1 MMRSP
6 IRISSLLLK
15 RVDGPETEIAP
26 TTRPS
31 SSRIGAATATG
42 HGEEVMRIVG
52 SHTVVELMRQ
62 GYSPEEACKKA
73 VERIIT
79 IAKNKN
85 KSLDELQIGFIAINK
100 KGEHGAYC
108 LQKGFNYAVYSPEIN
123 NQLIDAKHII

>member
-1 MMRSP
+1 
-6 IRISSLLLK
+6 
-15 RVDGPETEIAP
+15 
-26 TTRPS
+26 
-31 SSRIGAATATG
+31 
-42 HGEEVMRIVG
+42 MRIVG

-73 VERIIT
+73 VQRIIT

-85 KSLDELQIGFIAINK
+85 KSLTDLQIGFIAINK

-123 NQLIDAKHII
+123 NQLIDAKSLL